1 MAKKYPKQQRPQV
14 SAVPAQPAVLPTTP
28 VSSDQVR
35 RIESQEGQVAKMT
48 EEQGAP
54 SVQHSEPPRLTLQES
69 LQRVEGLLGS
79 ARSHY
84 EQART
89 LEGAAKKWREE
100 IDNSR
105 RLLEQ
110 EFDSRKKKLEAE
122 HKKRLDEIVEREG
135 ACAKREAD
143 VKGEEAKRIER
154 VSKLAAQEWNAEQGF
169 LVEKARILRPVQEEV
184 AALRQQRD
192 QLLREIKERQLACDT
207 ELASQ
212 RESECAA
219 FAQRLRVERDRAELS
234 WQDELKTRRAEL
246 DARKA
251 ELEQREASVG
261 ERERVLRGQERQIK
275 MEQAI
280 LAEDQADFVQRVE
293 RLVQERTEG
302 LRHELAAHQRM
313 LEDARAQRDAH
324 RRTIESRQD
333 FDAQFA
339 GCAPEQI
346 LADMASLKHERDR
359 LTEQLRERPDAKVA
373 QQLDALLRERSD
385 WLEERAGL
393 VGEVARTKAELHER
407 IAFAY
412 QVDGFRKEKEALE
425 TTNALLGQAL
435 KELDGKV
442 RELTRQDDQKN
453 PMQELAR
460 IDANPEL
467 QGEVRTVSPLGRA
480 TPSLRE
486 FAEDLRHRLAAG
498 VPGRTLFYSARDVR
512 SFLGGLALPAR
523 LLLLQGISGTGKTS
537 LPLAFSSAVGGE
549 IEIVEVQAGWR
560 DRQDLVGYYNAF
572 HRHYYATPF
581 LQALYRAGMPA
592 NKDRVFMMVLDE
604 INLSRPEQFF
614 ADFLSALEQ
623 PTEKRKITLLSDSV
637 DAAPLLMRDGKHLPI
652 PPNVWFVGTANHDE
666 STTEFA
672 DKTYDRAHVMEMP
685 RKTEDAQFA
694 VMQKGPRDPIS
705 FRQLDAAFSDA
716 EKKHADRAKAAT
728 QWLRSAPFVQTLGQ
742 RFRVGWGNR
751 LEHQIGRFLPVVV
764 EAGGSVGEAMDHLL
778 VTKILR
784 KLKDRHDV
792 RPAALEELREQIFA
806 AWSEIDNANAPD
818 RSEALIENEI
828 KAKKG
833 EDQE

>member
-1 MAKKYPKQQRPQV
+1 MAKKYPKQQRPQP
-14 SAVPAQPAVLPTTP
+14 SAISAQPVLPTTP

-35 RIESQEGQVAKMT
+35 RIESLEGQVANMT

-54 SVQHSEPPRLTLQES
+54 SVQHSELPRSTLQES

-89 LEGAAKKWREE
+89 LDGAAKKVREE

-105 RLLEQ
+105 RTLEQ

-122 HKKRLDEIVEREG
+122 HKKRLDELVEREG
-135 ACAKREAD
+135 ACAKRETD

-154 VSKLAAQEWNAEQGF
+154 VSNLAAQEWNAEQGF
-169 LVEKARILRPVQEEV
+169 QVEKARILQPVQEEV

-192 QLLREIKERQLACDT
+192 QLLREIKERQFACDA
-207 ELASQ
+207 ELAAQ

-219 FAQRLRVERDRAELS
+219 FAQRLRVERDRADQS
-234 WQDELKTRRAEL
+234 WQEELKSRRAEL

-261 ERERVLRGQERQIK
+261 ERDRVLRGQERQIK
-275 MEQAI
+275 MEQTI
-280 LAEDQADFVQRVE
+280 LAEDQADCVQRVE

-324 RRTIESRQD
+324 RRTIESRQE

-346 LADMASLKHERDR
+346 LAEIASLKQERDR

-385 WLEERAGL
+385 WLDERAGL

-442 RELTRQDDQKN
+442 KELTRQDDNKN
-453 PMQELAR
+453 PMQELTR
-460 IDANPEL
+460 IDERADL
-467 QGEVRTVSPLGRA
+467 QGEVRTVAPLGRA
-480 TPSLRE
+480 TPSLRD
-486 FAEDLRHRLAAG
+486 FADDLRHRLAGG
-498 VPGRTLFYSARDVR
+498 VPGRTLFYSSRDVR
-512 SFLGGLALPAR
+512 SFLGGLALPSR
-523 LLLLQGISGTGKTS
+523 LLLLQGISGTGQTS
-537 LPLAFSSAVGGE
+537 LPLAFASAVGGD

-592 NKDRVFMMVLDE
+592 NRNRIFLMVLDE

-623 PTEKRKITLLSDSV
+623 PMEKRKVTLVSDSV
-637 DAAPLLMRDGKHLPI
+637 DAAPRLMRDGKCLPI

-685 RKTEDAQFA
+685 RKTEDAQFTI
-694 VMQKGPRDPIS
+694 VPRGTREAIS
-705 FRQLDAAFSDA
+705 YEGLEAAFGEA
-716 EKKHADRAKAAT
+716 EKTHSAAVKAAT
-728 QWLRSAPFVQTLGQ
+728 HWLRSASFVQTLGQ

-751 LEHQIGRFLPVVV
+751 LEHQIARYLPVVV

-792 RPAALEELREQIFA
+792 RPAALQELSEQILE
-806 AWSEIDNANAPD
+806 AWSNLDNANAPD
-818 RSEALIENEI
+818 RSAGLIESEI
-828 KAKKG
+828 KAKMG
-833 EDQE
+833 EEQE